1 MTDESELKI
10 TGDLFAEEIEEAKG
24 QYFKRQN

>member
-1 MTDESELKI
+1 LIGGTVMTDESELKI

-24 QYFKRQN
+24 